1 MDYEPLESLPCKL
14 IYLFLAYCDF
24 SNSFQDIDEDITDEE
39 RQNIQTLI
47 LEELSTTDLRK
58 IHPKVDELYPLPKP
72 HALISNFKDEEL
84 NDPEFSLGGVD
95 LSDYSNLENPESL
108 QKSLVFTSL
117 RNKSLRL
124 ASNFGKNQWLLSND
138 LFEESN
144 NQIREELNYKKRK
157 IDEVNAERKAIQLE
171 AKPVI
176 DYLEERWNQGIKSN
190 VDIGVEVLKLQA
202 D

>member
-1 MDYEPLESLPCKL
+1 MKL
-14 IYLFLAYCDF
+14 LTFFL
-24 SNSFQDIDEDITDEE
+24 DIDEDVTEE
-39 RQNIQTLI
+39 DRHNIEKLI
-47 LEELSTTDLRK
+47 LEELSTTNLGK
-58 IHPKVDELYPLPKP
+58 IHPKVDELYPLRDP
-72 HALISNFKDEEL
+72 HPLISKFTDEQL

-95 LSDYSNLENPESL
+95 LSDYSNLDNPESL

-124 ASNFGKNQWLLSND
+124 ASKFGKNQWLLSND

-157 IDEVNAERKAIQLE
+157 IDEVNLERKTIQLE

-202 D
+202 EQ